1 MHRWELLAATGARAR
16 RPGMQIAGHRA
27 LLVLLALLALSL
39 AVQRQPILRAA
50 GEALVAEDPL
60 VPSDVVVVAANT
72 GPAGVL
78 EAADL
83 VHEGVAARVALFADP
98 PNPADREF
106 LRRGL
111 PYEDATARSVR
122 QLRWLGVEAVEVI
135 PRAVAGSEDEARLL
149 PEWCDQQRL
158 HSVVLVSTSDHSRR
172 LRRMVRRAMNG
183 HSTRVAV
190 RATRYSEFEPARW
203 WNSRDG
209 IRTQVIEM
217 QKLLLDIALH
227 PAS

>member
-1 MHRWELLAATGARAR
+1 M
-16 RPGMQIAGHRA
+16 PGPRA
-27 LLVLLALLALSL
+27 LLLLLALAALSL
-39 AVQRQPILRAA
+39 VALRGPILRGA
-50 GEALVAEDPL
+50 GEALVARDPL
-60 VPSDVVVVAANT
+60 VPSDVIVVAADT

-83 VHEGVAARVALFADP
+83 VQERVAVRVALFADP

-122 QLRWLGVEAVEVI
+122 QLQWLGVQAVEVI
-135 PRAVAGSEDEARLL
+135 PRAVSGSEDEARLL
-149 PEWCDQQRL
+149 PDWCERRGVR
-158 HSVVLVSTSDHSRR
+158 SVVLVSTADHSRR
-172 LRRMVRRAMNG
+172 LRRMVRRTMNG
-183 HSTRVAV
+183 HPTRVVV
-190 RATRYSEFEPARW
+190 RPTRYSEFDPAQW
-203 WNSRDG
+203 WWSRDG
-209 IRTQVIEM
+209 VRTEVIEL